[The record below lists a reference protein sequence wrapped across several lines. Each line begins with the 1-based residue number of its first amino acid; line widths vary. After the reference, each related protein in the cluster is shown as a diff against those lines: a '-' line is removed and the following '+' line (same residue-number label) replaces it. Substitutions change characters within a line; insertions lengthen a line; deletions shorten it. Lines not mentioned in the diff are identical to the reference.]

1 MTIYGVVYSIIVG
14 LNMRLITLRAQ
25 EMWIQELYSYAK
37 EIRVPFSHLIK
48 FAGSKAVDSLRNSR
62 TPAEARAIVR
72 KHEVEITD
80 IPISTI
86 AEQFICHLE
95 VLEKIDVN
103 KVGDFLALQV

>member
-1 MTIYGVVYSIIVG
+1 
-14 LNMRLITLRAQ
+14 MRLITLRAQ

-72 KHEVEITD
+72 KHENELDATQAITD
-80 IPISTI
+80 AQAVMEAMAVKHENPGLL
-86 AEQFICHLE
+86 QE
-95 VLEKIDVN
+95 VEM
-103 KVGDFLALQV
+103 AL